1 MVEPA
6 GVGTPDAPMRR
17 VRCNVRKRMNG
28 QVYVALALTVFAI
41 RCGGGPTA
49 PTASTNSPLA
59 ITNPPGP
66 APAPEPTPAPSPA
79 PVPTP
84 APAPTPTP
92 APAPPE
98 PVARY
103 TAHVDSAQWFDA
115 PVFTSPTFDVTR
127 FADRIVLGSVSVP
140 IVYQDDRSLIARTS
154 EMTFSVADA
163 TWTFNGLAGQAAGT
177 LAKEK

>member
-1 MVEPA
+1 
-6 GVGTPDAPMRR
+6 
-17 VRCNVRKRMNG
+17 MNG

-41 RCGGGPTA
+41 QCGGGPTA
-49 PTASTNSPLA
+49 PTAATNSPLA
-59 ITNPPGP
+59 ITNPRGP

-79 PVPTP
+79 P
-84 APAPTPTP
+84 APAPTPAP

-103 TAHVDSAQWFDA
+103 TAHVDSAHWSDA
-115 PVFTSPTFDVTR
+115 PVFTSPTFEVTR
-127 FADRIVLGSVSVP
+127 YADRIVFGSATVP
-140 IVYQDDRSLIARTS
+140 IVYQDDRSFIARTS

-177 LAKEK
+177 LAK

>member
-1 MVEPA
+1 
-6 GVGTPDAPMRR
+6 MRP
-17 VRCNVRKRMNG
+17 VRCNVRMRMNG
-28 QVYVALALTVFAI
+28 QAYVALALTVFTI
-41 RCGGGPTA
+41 QCGGGPTA
-49 PTASTNSPLA
+49 PTASANSPLA

-66 APAPEPTPAPSPA
+66 APAPEPTPAPVPA

-84 APAPTPTP
+84 AP

-115 PVFTSPTFDVTR
+115 PVFTSPTFEVTR
-127 FADRIVLGSVSVP
+127 YGDRIVLGSVSVP

-163 TWTFNGLAGQAAGT
+163 AWTFNGVAGQASGT
-177 LAKEK
+177 LAK

>member
-1 MVEPA
+1 LSRQV
-6 GVGTPDAPMRR
+6 VGTPDAPMGP

-41 RCGGGPTA
+41 QCGGGPTA
-49 PTASTNSPLA
+49 PTASANSPLA
-59 ITNPPGP
+59 ISNPPGP
-66 APAPEPTPAPSPA
+66 APAPEPTPAPVPA

-84 APAPTPTP
+84 APAP
-92 APAPPE
+92 APSE

-103 TAHVDSAQWFDA
+103 TAHVDSAQWFNA
-115 PVFTSPTFDVTR
+115 PVFTSPTFEVTR
-127 FADRIVLGSVSVP
+127 YADRIVLGSVSVP

-163 TWTFNGLAGQAAGT
+163 TWTFNGVAGQAAGT
-177 LAKEK
+177 LAK

>member
-1 MVEPA
+1 M
-6 GVGTPDAPMRR
+6 
-17 VRCNVRKRMNG
+17 RCNVRKRMNG

-41 RCGGGPTA
+41 QCGGGPTA
-49 PTASTNSPLA
+49 PTASANSPLA

-84 APAPTPTP
+84 APAPTPPAP